1 MNGRFHRIRGRGIL
15 WLTLL
20 TLGLAAA
27 GCRRSGPE
35 TTPPSPPRDLT
46 DFPPVESVP
55 GAALERLR
63 PVALE
68 RGRRIAAE
76 AFTVLSGELRR
87 ALEAGGFTNA
97 IRLCSVKA
105 LPLTRLVGDTNQ
117 VRLRRVSHRARN
129 PANQA
134 DTEELRIIECYQEML
149 AEGVTNLAP
158 VVVQPAT
165 NRITFYAPIVLNNPL
180 CLACHGEPG
189 STLLPQA
196 AELLPQLYPE
206 DRATGFRLGDLRGLW
221 RIDFTPE
228 SLTNASPAGA
238 EFPAAAASPGN

>member
-1 MNGRFHRIRGRGIL
+1 MKHRHMTISGQLVL
-15 WLTLL
+15 WLAV
-20 TLGLAAA
+20 LGLAVGSA
-27 GCRRSGPE
+27 GCNQSEPAS
-35 TTPPSPPRDLT
+35 PNPSNPAELLDL
-46 DFPPVESVP
+46 PSAASVP
-55 GAALERLR
+55 GAWLETLR

-76 AFTVLSGELRR
+76 AFTVLSSELRR
-87 ALEAGGFTNA
+87 ALETGGFTNA

-105 LPLTRLVGDTNQ
+105 LPLTKLVGDTNQ

-134 DTEELRIIECYQEML
+134 DSEELRIIECYQQML
-149 AEGVTNLAP
+149 AEGVRNLAP
-158 VVVQPAT
+158 IVVHPST
-165 NRITFYAPIVLNNPL
+165 NRVTFYAPIVLNLPL

-196 AELLPQLYPE
+196 AELLPRLYPE

-221 RIDFTPE
+221 RIDFKPE
-228 SLTNASPAGA
+228 ALTNAPPAEVSRTVA
-238 EFPAAAASPGN
+238 PSRP